1 MARKTKTAAVRCG
14 AVQQITTWRDPEGN
28 IARSLAYCDKAAK
41 RGVQILCFPEC
52 AVSGGFDW
60 LKVKG
65 ARAKLFAEPIPG
77 AVVDTFAAK
86 ARETGMYIIMGMI
99 EQPRGSAKQYNTAF
113 VVGPDE
119 GYMGKQ
125 RKVFSGFENGTEAN
139 VFQTRYG
146 TIGIFICADMR
157 SPELSRLLALKGAKI
172 LFQPTNYFHPDVH
185 DPHTIRRR
193 YLGKVTSQRSRAMEN
208 GLPLVIANGGQAGY
222 VNNSRIITPE
232 GQGPEVVLAR
242 ATRKDQLIVA
252 DVPYNPADN
261 SACALAR
268 SRPWLWRELALAAR
282 AAARRRP
289 DR

>member
-1 MARKTKTAAVRCG
+1 MVRKNKTPTVRCG
-14 AVQQITTWRDPEGN
+14 AVQQITTWRDPANN

-60 LKVKG
+60 LKVTG
-65 ARAKLFAEPIPG
+65 AREKLFAEPVPG
-77 AVVDTFAAK
+77 PVVNAFAAK
-86 ARETGMYIIMGMI
+86 ARQTGMYIIMGMI

-113 VVGPDE
+113 VVGPEE
-119 GYMGKQ
+119 GYIGKQ
-125 RKVFSGFENGTEAN
+125 RKVFSSFEDGTEAN
-139 VFQTRYG
+139 VFETRYG

-172 LFQPTNYFHPDVH
+172 LFQPTNYSHPDMR
-185 DPHTIRRR
+185 DPYAIRRK
-193 YLGKVTSQRSRAMEN
+193 YLGKVASQRCRAMEN
-208 GLPLVIANGGQAGY
+208 GLPLIIANGGQAGY
-222 VNNSRIITPE
+222 VNNSRIITAE

-268 SRPWLWRELALAAR
+268 SRPWLWRELARAAR

-289 DR
+289 ER